1 MDLDMSIHTTD
12 IAAPAVPAIATRAD
26 TLRIAILIPCYDEA
40 ATVGNVVRNFK
51 EALPQADIY
60 VYDNNSKDD
69 TAAVA
74 KAAGAIVRTERR
86 QGKGNVVRRM
96 FSDIEADIY
105 LMADGDDTYDAPSA
119 ERIIAELLEG
129 PYDMVNGARTA
140 RSSDAYR
147 PGHAFGNKLLTG
159 LVRLIFGTA
168 TRDMLSGYKAF
179 SRRYVKS
186 FPAMSAGFE
195 IETELVVHALELR
208 MPVSEVETP
217 YGERPEG
224 SESKLRTFRDA
235 FRILRLIGLLVK
247 EERPLYF
254 FAFIASVIAVGSIA
268 LGASVVVEYISTGL
282 VPRLPTA
289 VLATGMMLTSMLCLV
304 CGLILDTVT
313 TGRRELKRLHY
324 LGFRAP

>member
-1 MDLDMSIHTTD
+1 MLNENADSARSVTLVRNGVRV
-12 IAAPAVPAIATRAD
+12 AV
-26 TLRIAILIPCYDEA
+26 LVPCYNEA
-40 ATVGNVVRNFK
+40 ATIEKVVHDFRA
-51 EALPQADIY
+51 ALPGTEIY
-60 VYDNNSKDD
+60 VYDNNSQDG
-69 TAAVA
+69 TAEIAA
-74 KAAGAIVRTERR
+74 RAGAIVRSERR

-96 FSDIEADIY
+96 FSDIEADVY
-105 LMADGDDTYDAPSA
+105 LMVDGDDTYHAPSA
-119 ERIIAELLEG
+119 ARIINQLLSG

-140 RSSDAYR
+140 RSAEAYR

-168 TRDMLSGYKAF
+168 TSDMLSGYKAF

-186 FPAMSAGFE
+186 FPATSSGFE
-195 IETELVVHALELR
+195 IETELVVHALELQ
-208 MPVSEVETP
+208 MPVSEVEAP

-247 EERPLYF
+247 EERPLRF
-254 FAFIASVIAVGSIA
+254 FGAVAAFLAI
-268 LGASVVVEYISTGL
+268 LGAAFGTSILIEYMSSGL

-289 VLATGMMLTSMLCLV
+289 VLATGLMITAVLSLV

-313 TGRRELKRLHY
+313 RGRREMKRLHY
-324 LGFRAP
+324 LAHSAP